1 MAYQHKHILTRE
13 IIVKDLT
20 PDTKGERLLAT
31 IMMCISLLGASVATL
46 FIYLIVPMGFNVSE
60 RSLGIHIAAGV
71 VWVIAAAIMILF
83 GRVIVHS
90 YKPPQIPDFY
100 VSKRRLD
107 TVAPEE
113 YQYTSYTGGRAHAVY
128 RDVLYFEGMDKYFP
142 SPTQM
147 ELAEEGDMY
156 YVVTSVEGGTT
167 PLRIYRADAYIW
179 QE

>member
-13 IIVKDLT
+13 QIVRDLT
-20 PDTKGERLLAT
+20 PDTKGHRIIAT
-31 IMMCISLLGASVATL
+31 FMLFITLLGASVATL
-46 FIYLIVPMGFNVSE
+46 FIYLIVPMGFNVSGQ
-60 RSLGIHIAAGV
+60 SLGIHIAAGV
-71 VWVIAAAIMILF
+71 VWVIAAAVMILF
-83 GRVIVHS
+83 GRVIVNS

-107 TVAPEE
+107 TVAREE
-113 YQYTSYTGGRAHAVY
+113 YQYTSYTGGHAHAVY

-156 YVVTSVEGGTT
+156 YIVTSTEGGTH
-167 PLRIYRADAYIW
+167 PIRIYRADAYIW
-179 QE
+179 NG

>member
-1 MAYQHKHILTRE
+1 MAYQHKQILTRE
-13 IIVKDLT
+13 IIVRDLT
-20 PDTKGERLLAT
+20 PDTKGERLLAA
-31 IMMCISLLGASVATL
+31 IMMCISLLVAAVATL

-71 VWVIAAAIMILF
+71 VWVIAATIMILF
-83 GRVIVHS
+83 GRVVVHS

-107 TVAPEE
+107 TI
-113 YQYTSYTGGRAHAVY
+113 SYNERQPSSGRHAVE
-128 RDVLYFEGMDKYFP
+128 RDVFYFEGMDKYFP
-142 SPTQM
+142 TPTQM
-147 ELAEEGDMY
+147 ELAKEGDMY

>member
-1 MAYQHKHILTRE
+1 MAYQHKQILTRAMIE
-13 IIVKDLT
+13 RDLS
-20 PDTKGERLLAT
+20 PDPKETRLMAT
-31 IMMCISLLGASVATL
+31 ILLVVTLLGASVATL

-71 VWVIAAAIMILF
+71 VWVIAAAIMIAA
-83 GRVIVHS
+83 GKAVVRS
-90 YKPPQIPDFY
+90 CKPPRIPRFY
-100 VSKRRLD
+100 VTKRRLD
-107 TVAPEE
+107 TI
-113 YQYTSYTGGRAHAVY
+113 SYNERQPSSGRHSVE
-128 RDVLYFEGMDKYFP
+128 RDVFYFEGMDKYFP